1 MLGIRVRS
9 FVSAETPLLRLPF
22 GMRSIIV
29 FALPALLAPL
39 AVAPA
44 RTAMEDLAWRRHA
57 FDPTSNVAYAANFL
71 ADHYTA
77 KRSWAGTVALY
88 H

>member
-1 MLGIRVRS
+1 
-9 FVSAETPLLRLPF
+9 
-22 GMRSIIV
+22 MRSIIV

-39 AVAPA
+39 AAAPA
-44 RTAMEDLAWRRHA
+44 RTATEDFARRRHA

-88 H
+88 HSATPKYAKPYRKKVFKAWNDE

>member
-1 MLGIRVRS
+1 
-9 FVSAETPLLRLPF
+9 
-22 GMRSIIV
+22 
-29 FALPALLAPL
+29 
-39 AVAPA
+39 
-44 RTAMEDLAWRRHA
+44 MEDLAWRRHA